1 MALCANDIVWNDI
14 ASPEPYRGKKGA
26 RQFMQSWMTAFSD
39 FSVRTTN
46 RLVTEDSVAAE
57 LVFSGTNT
65 GPMQMSPDAPEI
77 LATGK
82 RLEGAKGT
90 YFTRV
95 RDGKIVEFNSYPD
108 LAGGMMQLGLM
119 PGPEA

>member
-1 MALCANDIVWNDI
+1 MCADDIVWTDL
-14 ASPEPYRGKKGA
+14 ASPELYRGKEGA

-39 FSVRTTN
+39 FSVTRTN
-46 RLVTEDSVAAE
+46 RLVTDDSVAAE
-57 LVFSGTNT
+57 LLFSGTND
-65 GPMQMSPDAPEI
+65 GPMQMSPNAPEI
-77 LATGK
+77 PATGK
-82 RLEGAKGT
+82 KLEGAKGT

-108 LAGGMMQLGLM
+108 LAGMMMQLGLM